1 MQSNKGWARSLLVA
15 GMACVSMAQAA
26 PPAGQAQSPDA
37 TRGVW
42 FEESEL
48 GQHQCLQYRLRRTG
62 ELVPG
67 TLVVADGQIA
77 EARQD
82 VQEDVLFL
90 TAVTPLGEGAWQM
103 AGLLDVYPYDKLKEL
118 KAYGFSVR
126 DEKLYRSRVQ
136 TRDGQAFMQTQTYVR
151 CL

>member
-1 MQSNKGWARSLLVA
+1 MQIKKGWARYLLVA
-15 GMACVSMAQAA
+15 GMGCVSIAQAA
-26 PPAGQAQSPDA
+26 PSAGQAQSPVA
-37 TRGVW
+37 MRGVW

-48 GQHQCLQYRLRRTG
+48 GQHECMQYRLRRTG
-62 ELVPG
+62 QLVPG
-67 TLVVADGQIA
+67 TLVVADRQIA

-90 TAVTPLGEGAWQM
+90 TATTPLGEGAWQM

-118 KAYGFSVR
+118 KTYGFSVR

-136 TRDGQAFMQTQTYVR
+136 TRGGQEFMQTQIYVR